1 MSQTPRSPATIR
13 AANKPPPTRDMA
25 NIGRAIQHLR
35 KDADLSQ
42 EAVADRMGI
51 TRQAWQQY
59 EAGERQIV
67 MRSDTQDQIAEALG
81 VTRAT
86 LLMVKARLAGESF
99 TPPEARVGGA
109 PADAA
114 FLSIADPVRAG
125 AFLAVDDTDQSAPK
139 LSNIGRDPRYP
150 LAQQRIRPVV
160 GDSMNARGILDG
172 DLVHLVSVEG
182 INFVPETGMI
192 VEVERTRLQNR
203 ERELTLKELEV
214 TPDGLLLWPRS
225 TNPLWRDPL
234 TVTEGDEEDVT
245 VQITGLMT
253 QLIRRF

>member
-1 MSQTPRSPATIR
+1 
-13 AANKPPPTRDMA
+13 MA
-25 NIGRAIQHLR
+25 MIGRAILHLR

-42 EAVADRMGI
+42 EAAADRMGI

-59 EAGERQIV
+59 EAGERQVV

-81 VTRAT
+81 TTRAT
-86 LLMVKARLAGESF
+86 LLMIKARLAGESF
-99 TPPEARVGGA
+99 TPPDARTSGGHPGEAI
-109 PADAA
+109 

-125 AFLAVDDTDQSAPK
+125 AFLAVDDTDQSAPR
-139 LSNIGRDPRYP
+139 LTNIGRDPRYP

-160 GDSMNARGILDG
+160 GDSMNERGILDG
-172 DLVHLVSVEG
+172 DWVHLVSIEG

-192 VEVERTRLQNR
+192 VEVERTRVQGR

-225 TNPLWRDPL
+225 SNPLWRDPL
-234 TVTEGDEEDVT
+234 TVTDGDADDVT
-245 VQITGLMT
+245 VKITGLMT